1 MRLERVFRT
10 TPEIF
15 TWFEN
20 LKLAYY
26 HFLRDIDISNESISS
41 MSNFSLNQDEKE
53 NKYQKNIYKKSR
65 NQINIVPEIVIEN
78 II

>member
-1 MRLERVFRT
+1 MESVYRT

-15 TWFEN
+15 NWFEN

-26 HFLRDIDISNESISS
+26 HFLRDIDISNESTSS
-41 MSNFSLNQDEKE
+41 MSNISLNQDEKE
-53 NKYQKNIYKKSR
+53 ENKHEKNIHIKTKNQR
-65 NQINIVPEIVIEN
+65 NVVPEIVIEN